1 MPGEADAQ
9 PVGPV
14 LQVGPAATAVAQA
27 IVERNPRARVLDRGS
42 YLRVAAP
49 GRCVVARDAIERHL
63 GRAFRLP
70 GDLETIMPSFVG
82 RFVVSEDEAC
92 WESAP

>member
-1 MPGEADAQ
+1 MPAEPGERA
-9 PVGPV
+9 VGPV
-14 LQVGPAATAVAQA
+14 LQVGQAASAVVQA

-49 GRCVVARDAIERHL
+49 GCCVVTRDAIEQHL

-70 GDLETIMPSFVG
+70 GDLETIMPSYAG
-82 RFVVSEDEAC
+82 RFVVSEDEAR
-92 WESAP
+92 WEGTR